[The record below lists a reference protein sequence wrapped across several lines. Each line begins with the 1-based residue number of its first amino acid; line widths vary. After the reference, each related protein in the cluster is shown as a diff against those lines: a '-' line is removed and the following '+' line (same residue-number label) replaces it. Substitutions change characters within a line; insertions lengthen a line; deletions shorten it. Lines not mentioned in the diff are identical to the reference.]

1 MRLALSRGWTLWRSV
16 IVDNSHEIRESF
28 VVVAVDSFVF
38 HIGPGPPETAQGLDS
53 EIFIHRVSRSQV
65 GVIFVQVN
73 FLRSIVAR
81 AVLGGPLVIVLVG
94 ILASSIPVLLG
105 AIATIAFVGGFVTLV
120 ARAKPRAKQ
129 DDGWDDGAV
138 L

>member
-1 MRLALSRGWTLWRSV
+1 MTDHDDYSDHDKFVPPPAPPIKLSSDPITVLAW
-16 IVDNSHEIRESF
+16 
-28 VVVAVDSFVF
+28 
-38 HIGPGPPETAQGLDS
+38 IG
-53 EIFIHRVSRSQV
+53 
-65 GVIFVQVN
+65 
-73 FLRSIVAR
+73 
-81 AVLGGPLVIVLVG
+81 VLGGPLVIVLVG